1 MLGNPIPAY
10 SSSFPMQTAWFVVKI
25 AEWDSTTMDWKVP
38 DTNLTVFHQLLVPNL
53 VTRFSLTL
61 ISNKIKHRDQHR
73 MSEIASSSVAESS
86 SWRSQ
91 ID

>member
-1 MLGNPIPAY
+1 
-10 SSSFPMQTAWFVVKI
+10 MQTAWFVVKI

-38 DTNLTVFHQLLVPNL
+38 DTNLTVFYQLVVTNL

-61 ISNKIKHRDQHR
+61 ISNKTKHSGQHQ
-73 MSEIASSSVAESS
+73 MSEIASSSVAEFS
-86 SWRSQ
+86 SWGSQ